1 MPKRQPIS
9 SLVNSLKE
17 KKISVH
23 ELFDQ
28 FHKVAKENKNNSY
41 NLVLDPDYQKSNIEA
56 SQERYSAGTNLPLD
70 GIPLGIKDLFCT
82 KGITTTASS
91 KILSNFIP
99 QYESFVTQ
107 QLLNDGAIFIGKNN
121 NTNND

>member
-82 KGITTTASS
+82 KGIT
-91 KILSNFIP
+91 
-99 QYESFVTQ
+99 Q
-107 QLLNDGAIFIGKNN
+107 QLLQKF
-121 NTNND
+121 